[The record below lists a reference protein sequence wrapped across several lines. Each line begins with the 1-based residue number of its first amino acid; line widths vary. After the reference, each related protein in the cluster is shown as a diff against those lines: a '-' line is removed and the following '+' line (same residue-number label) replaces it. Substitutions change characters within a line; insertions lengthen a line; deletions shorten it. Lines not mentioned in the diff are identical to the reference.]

1 MSASIRRFALL
12 SRKLHNSAHNPQ
24 PSLTQ
29 LIKQES
35 SSIITPQTTVLRP
48 LSTFSKSTD
57 RRPRSLYTRK
67 HHEKR
72 IVPFNQHE
80 LYSVVANVDEYQQFV
95 PWCTHSVVTQRVND
109 QQLIAELAVGFR
121 FLSERYSSVITLDP
135 YSSVSADV
143 PNSSLFEY
151 LVTDWAFE
159 RATDPQYTNLSFS
172 VEFAFRNP
180 LYQRVTDLFFDEV
193 VKQMV
198 GAFETRCHVK
208 FPSAQHTTNTL
219 HRW

>member
-1 MSASIRRFALL
+1 MSSSIRRFAIL
-12 SRKLHNSAHNPQ
+12 SRNLHHSVYRPQ
-24 PSLTQ
+24 PSLTH
-29 LIKQES
+29 LIKQEQS
-35 SSIITPQTTVLRP
+35 STIIPQTTVLRP
-48 LSTFSKSTD
+48 LSTTTKGTD

-72 IVPFNQHE
+72 VVPFNQHE
-80 LYSVVANVDEYQQFV
+80 LYSVVANVNEYEQFV
-95 PWCTHSVVTQRVND
+95 PWCTRSAVTQHIND

-121 FLSERYSSVITLDP
+121 FLSETYSSVITLDP

-159 RATDPQYTNLSFS
+159 RATNPNCTNLSFS

-198 GAFETRCHVK
+198 GAFESRCHIK
-208 FPSAQHTTNTL
+208 FPTSQHSTSTL